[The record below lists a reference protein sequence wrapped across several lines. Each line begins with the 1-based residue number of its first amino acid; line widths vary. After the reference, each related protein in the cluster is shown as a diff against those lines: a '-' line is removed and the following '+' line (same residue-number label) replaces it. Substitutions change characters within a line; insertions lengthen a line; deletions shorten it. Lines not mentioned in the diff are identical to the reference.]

1 MSDELI
7 QPEKKVGIGAYIS
20 LIFACVFFSGAFA
33 SNHWWGIFDFITLNG
48 TWGKVVQNV
57 TMNDAGALQT
67 VLGNFRGKGGSG
79 AIDGF
84 CFALTLIPTIMFSI
98 AMVTVCEY
106 YGALEA
112 ARKLLTP
119 ILRGLL
125 GIPGSACLALI
136 ASLQSSDGG
145 AAMTR
150 QLKDEGK
157 LTEKEVTIF
166 ATFQQTAGAGIGSF
180 LASGAVLFTLMGPD
194 GKPLLPIAL
203 GVGLGIELLGKVVAS
218 SSVPAKSPPLNKNR
232 KRKMAEENMA
242 AAVQPERKEIVT
254 EVFVRGAKKGWG
266 IAIGSM
272 LPNVVM
278 AFVIIK
284 ALNITGILTL
294 VGDTCGPVMEIFGLP
309 GEAIVVLLGAW
320 LSAGGGV
327 GTAIALH
334 SSGALNG
341 TDLAIL
347 TPAIFLMGSQVQY
360 LGRVLGVIGV
370 SGRMVPI
377 IMAVPVIVAI
387 LSLWVMRLIV
397 LAS

>member
-48 TWGKVVQNV
+48 TWGKVVQTAV
-57 TMNDAGALQT
+57 MNDAGTLQT
-67 VLGNFRGKGGSG
+67 VLGNFRSKGGSG

-98 AMVTVCEY
+98 GMVTVCEH
-106 YGALEA
+106 YGALDA

-203 GVGLGIELLGKVVAS
+203 GVGLGIELLGKVVA
-218 SSVPAKSPPLNKNR
+218 
-232 KRKMAEENMA
+232 
-242 AAVQPERKEIVT
+242 
-254 EVFVRGAKKGWG
+254 
-266 IAIGSM
+266 
-272 LPNVVM
+272 
-278 AFVIIK
+278 
-284 ALNITGILTL
+284 
-294 VGDTCGPVMEIFGLP
+294 
-309 GEAIVVLLGAW
+309 AW
-320 LSAGGGV
+320 
-327 GTAIALH
+327 I
-334 SSGALNG
+334 
-341 TDLAIL
+341 
-347 TPAIFLMGSQVQY
+347 
-360 LGRVLGVIGV
+360 
-370 SGRMVPI
+370 
-377 IMAVPVIVAI
+377 
-387 LSLWVMRLIV
+387 MRLY
-397 LAS
+397 LFLSGKKSAS

>member
-48 TWGKVVQNV
+48 TWGKVVQTAV
-57 TMNDAGALQT
+57 MND
-67 VLGNFRGKGGSG
+67 

-98 AMVTVCEY
+98 GMVTVCEH
-106 YGALEA
+106 YGALDA

-203 GVGLGIELLGKVVAS
+203 GVGLGIELLGKVVA
-218 SSVPAKSPPLNKNR
+218 
-232 KRKMAEENMA
+232 
-242 AAVQPERKEIVT
+242 
-254 EVFVRGAKKGWG
+254 
-266 IAIGSM
+266 
-272 LPNVVM
+272 
-278 AFVIIK
+278 
-284 ALNITGILTL
+284 
-294 VGDTCGPVMEIFGLP
+294 
-309 GEAIVVLLGAW
+309 AW
-320 LSAGGGV
+320 
-327 GTAIALH
+327 I
-334 SSGALNG
+334 
-341 TDLAIL
+341 
-347 TPAIFLMGSQVQY
+347 
-360 LGRVLGVIGV
+360 
-370 SGRMVPI
+370 
-377 IMAVPVIVAI
+377 
-387 LSLWVMRLIV
+387 MRLY
-397 LAS
+397 LFLSGKKSAS